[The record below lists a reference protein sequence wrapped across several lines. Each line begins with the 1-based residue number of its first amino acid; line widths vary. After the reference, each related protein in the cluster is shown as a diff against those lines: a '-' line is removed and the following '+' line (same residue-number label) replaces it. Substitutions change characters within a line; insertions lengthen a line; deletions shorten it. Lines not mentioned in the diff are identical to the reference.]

1 MSEAL
6 GIIWRRVLTGALTVV
21 GAITLLFLL
30 IRFVPGDLASIL
42 YGPRVTDALRASL
55 AERMGTDQPLPV
67 QLFLFL
73 SHAVRGDFGI
83 NVISGRPILD
93 EILGVLPNTLALAF
107 SALGLSLLIGI
118 PLGALAA
125 VRPGSLADRILG
137 ALSVVLI
144 TTPSFVVAILLLL
157 VFSLALDWLPVAGAG
172 APGDPVDQL
181 AHLILPTT
189 ALAVGW
195 IGYLARLVRAS
206 LLEVLAEPHVRTLRA
221 YGVPEWRVILIYAL
235 RPALIPV
242 VAILGMALGDLIGGA
257 LFAELIFGRPG
268 LGTLAYNAV
277 VSRNFAV
284 VQATTTVIV
293 LVYVTANIAVDILS
307 GLIDP
312 RFRRTEGEAAR

>member
-1 MSEAL
+1 MKQAVA
-6 GIIWRRVLTGALTVV
+6 IIWRRGLTGLLTVI
-21 GAITLLFLL
+21 GAVTLLFLL
-30 IRFVPGDLASIL
+30 IQFVPGDLASVL
-42 YGPRVTDALRASL
+42 YGPRVTDALRAAL
-55 AERMGTDQPLPV
+55 AERMGTDRSLPEQLV
-67 QLFLFL
+67 LFLGR
-73 SHAVRGDFGI
+73 AARGDFGI
-83 NVISGRPILD
+83 DVITGRPIRD
-93 EILGVLPNTLALAF
+93 EILAVMPNTLTLAF
-107 SALGLSLLIGI
+107 SALGVSLALAL

-125 VRPGSLADRILG
+125 VRPGSLADRVLG
-137 ALSVVLI
+137 ALSVILI

-157 VFSLALDWLPVAGAG
+157 IFSLALDWLPVAGAG
-172 APGDPVDQL
+172 TVGDPLDRAL
-181 AHLILPTT
+181 HLILPTT

-221 YGVPEWRVILIYAL
+221 YGVSEWRIVLIYAM

-257 LFAELIFGRPG
+257 LFAELIFARPG

-284 VQATTTVIV
+284 VQATTVVIV

-312 RFRRTEGEAAR
+312 RYQRKTGADAS